1 LTARPHRRPLAR
13 ALCAA
18 AAALALAGPA
28 AAGVPA
34 EGVCPAVQ
42 TQDAAIKRED
52 AVSARTHEGQA
63 LGIGDLPA
71 LKDLLPPELWKFRDI
86 FFYEGMRLEIGP
98 CHRVYPPGP
107 WYADATQRFAGKA
120 KVDKDGNLHD
130 YTAGL
135 PFPQIDPAQPGAGI
149 QWAWNLEQRD
159 RGAGPMGGFRLLD
172 LPGGHMGTPIFYKGT
187 FYQIPTAHR
196 ADLADS
202 HYQVPE
208 GKGRTWVAGGHF
220 DEPFD
225 ARDLAWRQLR
235 PLDTEDRYEEPDDTF
250 VYVPTMRK
258 SRRAATAWIDG
269 LYTPRYLASGDTGG
283 GGVPFGSNQY
293 GPTGSIQP
301 TAGLSIAATENV
313 RRGFLGLALRPN
325 AWEWRF
331 VTEREVLAPINSS
344 IPGWPEN
351 PDRSYGPSGL
361 SIATDR
367 WDVRTAIVIEGRA
380 RKVVDDIGYVRIW
393 IDEQTAQPLYVIYE
407 RPNHLLR
414 EVGIMVHRYSGD
426 NPHYPPWPDRGP
438 ANVFDPVGAFFYEV
452 GGSGWRRE
460 SWDVKSLP
468 IAPRQ
473 MRELAT
479 TEALEHLH

>member
-1 LTARPHRRPLAR
+1 MTRRPHRRAPL
-13 ALCAA
+13 
-18 AAALALAGPA
+18 ALALFALASAGPA
-28 AAGVPA
+28 AAGIPE
-34 EGVCPAVQ
+34 EGVCP
-42 TQDAAIKRED
+42 TLETRESSMKRED
-52 AVSARTHEGQA
+52 AVSARTREGQA
-63 LGIGDLPA
+63 LGIEDLPA
-71 LKDLLPPELWKFRDI
+71 LKDLLPPELWKFRDV

-98 CHRVYPPGP
+98 CHRVYPPGA
-107 WYADATQRFAGKA
+107 WYADATKRFSGKA
-120 KVDKDGNLHD
+120 RLDKNGNLHD
-130 YTAGL
+130 DAAGL
-135 PFPQIDPAQPGAGI
+135 PFPAIDPASPEAGVE
-149 QWAWNLEQRD
+149 WAWNYELRD
-159 RGAGPMGGFRLLD
+159 RGAGPIGGFQLLD
-172 LPGGHMGTPIFYKGT
+172 LPGRIGRPGLYKGT
-187 FYQIPTAHR
+187 FYQIPTGHR
-196 ADLADS
+196 ADLPES
-202 HYQVPE
+202 GYRVPE
-208 GKGRTWVAGGHF
+208 AKGKLWVAGGQF
-220 DEPFD
+220 EEPFD

-235 PLDTEDRYEEPDDTF
+235 PLEAEDRYEVPDDTF

-258 SRRAATAWIDG
+258 SRRAATAWVDG
-269 LYTPRYLASGDTGG
+269 LYTPRYLASGDAGG
-283 GGVPFGSNQY
+283 GGVPFGANQY
-293 GPTGSIQP
+293 SPTGSIQP

-313 RRGFLGLALRPN
+313 RRGFLGLAIRPN
-325 AWEWRF
+325 AYDWRF
-331 VTEREVLAPINSS
+331 VAEREVLAPINSS

-351 PDRSYGPSGL
+351 PERNYGPSGL

-367 WDVRTAIVIEGRA
+367 WDVRTAVVIEGRA

-468 IAPRQ
+468 VSSKR
-473 MRELAT
+473 MRELST